1 MESLTKAIIGKTEV
15 TKKITY
21 NWINIKTIELPQE
34 YGIIFLTDL
43 FFEDIVELYEEK
55 YKTEYK
61 ELIYFTTP
69 FIQFLQYYS
78 FHTQLVYLETE
89 YEGYGRQAGVL
100 FENGKTTAGP
110 LTGDGTINQLLH
122 AIGVWKLSLIHI

>member
-43 FFEDIVELYEEK
+43 FFEDIVELYE
-55 YKTEYK
+55 
-61 ELIYFTTP
+61 
-69 FIQFLQYYS
+69 
-78 FHTQLVYLETE
+78 
-89 YEGYGRQAGVL
+89 
-100 FENGKTTAGP
+100 
-110 LTGDGTINQLLH
+110 
-122 AIGVWKLSLIHI
+122 

>member
-55 YKTEYK
+55 YKTEIFS
-61 ELIYFTTP
+61 E
-69 FIQFLQYYS
+69 
-78 FHTQLVYLETE
+78 
-89 YEGYGRQAGVL
+89 
-100 FENGKTTAGP
+100 
-110 LTGDGTINQLLH
+110 
-122 AIGVWKLSLIHI
+122 